1 MDAKPLE
8 MKNRNIIIAAFL
20 VLFFKIGLSAQSKF
34 SECSAIFLNQKMVV
48 DDYSPN
54 GKCQLKANAKGTLTV
69 NTAIFEN
76 DTWRAED
83 QIGFKITIRDGN
95 TKTLLSYS
103 EISFLKIDIQSIL
116 SKCKKGDSIL
126 ISVLKDK
133 YALPHNEILVE

>member
-1 MDAKPLE
+1 
-8 MKNRNIIIAAFL
+8 MKFKHIVAAVFL
-20 VLFFKIGLSAQSKF
+20 VFFLKTDLSAQNKF

-54 GKCQLKANAKGTLTV
+54 GKCLLKANAKGTLTV
-69 NTAIFEN
+69 STAIFEN
-76 DTWRAED
+76 DKWRAEE
-83 QIGFKITIRDGN
+83 QIGFKVTIKDGS

-103 EISFLKIDIQSIL
+103 EVSFTKIDIQTIL

>member
-1 MDAKPLE
+1 
-8 MKNRNIIIAAFL
+8 MKFRHITVAAFL
-20 VLFFKIGLSAQSKF
+20 VFFLKISLSAQNKF

-54 GKCQLKANAKGTLTV
+54 GKCLLKANAKGTLTV

-76 DTWRAED
+76 DKWRAAD
-83 QIGFKITIRDGN
+83 TIGFKITIKDGN

-103 EISFLKIDIQSIL
+103 EMSFLKIDIQTIL